1 MKNHRFENSL
11 FIAMIAALVVAAITI
26 VTLVAGC
33 QPATSTTQPSI
44 FTGFVTIAERVAL
57 GYAQKNLNA
66 AYIAGTVTRA
76 QYDAAEGIL
85 VKLSDDLAAGTLT
98 QAQVDD
104 LVNKALADAALI
116 YIPITPIGPIAPPAG
131 GAAKAGM
138 WTATPVAGWKRK

>member
-1 MKNHRFENSL
+1 MRQ
-11 FIAMIAALVVAAITI
+11 IALSAVLLLGILIAP
-26 VTLVAGC
+26 GC
-33 QPATSTTQPSI
+33 QATSTTQPSI

-98 QAQVDD
+98 QAQVDE
-104 LVNKALADAALI
+104 LINKALADAALI

-131 GAAKAGM
+131 GAVAKASM